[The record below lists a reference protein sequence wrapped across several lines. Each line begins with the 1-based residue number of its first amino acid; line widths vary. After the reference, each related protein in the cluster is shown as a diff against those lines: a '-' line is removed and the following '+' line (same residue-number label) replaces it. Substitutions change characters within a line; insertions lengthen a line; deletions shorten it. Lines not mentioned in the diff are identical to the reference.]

1 MVDLTPFNDEPL
13 EQAIIGAALIDV
25 DAYNLIAGVVLA
37 DHFWNPQLRLY
48 WTAIASLRRQ
58 GKAPSVVTVRAEL
71 PTHHVAAAGD
81 GTVAMLN
88 ECIDKAEPIYSVE
101 QAAAKLLHLHKA
113 RSLYYRAQTLIQS
126 AHDTDPDQFM
136 AGAAAIANGIDAQPG
151 RRIESAREVAS
162 RLLRDAD
169 STSAGTVTITGFT
182 PFDRA
187 TGGLTN
193 SMTIIAGRPSMGKS
207 ALAHQVMLEV
217 AKQRIGAVMYCCIE
231 TSNDETAKRIVV
243 GMAEIDYGAAFRNRL
258 NELQS
263 GKYVDAVDR
272 FATLPIHMLD
282 IASLTPTRIRAEA
295 VKLQSSPEGL
305 ALVVVDYIQSVKP
318 DRIGRDMRGDVTSVA
333 LALRDLA
340 RDLNVP
346 VIAVAQLNRESE
358 LKKRRP
364 CMADLGESGALEQ
377 AASAVVFPFRPSK
390 FGITDDNNVP
400 YKDDYAEIIVGKNR
414 NGTDG
419 IVRLRW
425 NGGMVKFIGGEE

>member
-1 MVDLTPFNDEPL
+1 MVDRTPFTDEPL
-13 EQAIIGAALIDV
+13 EQAVIGAALIDA
-25 DAYNLIAGVVLA
+25 DAYNLIAGITVA

-48 WTAIASLRRQ
+48 WTAIADLRRQ
-58 GKAPSVVTVRAEL
+58 GKTPSVVTVRAEL
-71 PTHHVAAAGD
+71 PAHHVAAAGES
-81 GTVAMLN
+81 TVAMLN
-88 ECIDKAEPIYSVE
+88 ECIDRAEPIYSVE
-101 QAAAKLLHLHKA
+101 QAAAKLLQLYAA
-113 RSLYYRAQTLIQS
+113 RSLFYRAKSLVQS
-126 AHDTDPDQFM
+126 AYETEPDEFM
-136 AGAAAIANGIDAQPG
+136 AAAAALSNGVDVQPG
-151 RRIESAREVAS
+151 RRIETAWEVAQ
-162 RLLRDAD
+162 RLIRD
-169 STSAGTVTITGFT
+169 SNSAANSTVTATRFI

-207 ALAHQVMLEV
+207 AMAHQVMLDV
-217 AKQRIGAVMYCCIE
+217 AKQRIGAVLYCCIE

-243 GMAEIDYGAAFRNRL
+243 NMAEVDYAAAFRNRL
-258 NELQS
+258 DQDQS
-263 GKYVDAVDR
+263 NRYVGAVEQ

-318 DRIGRDMRGDVTSVA
+318 DRVGRDMRGDVTSVA

-400 YKDDYAEIIVGKNR
+400 YPDDYAEIIVGKNR

-425 NGGMVKFIGGEE
+425 NGGMVKFVGGE